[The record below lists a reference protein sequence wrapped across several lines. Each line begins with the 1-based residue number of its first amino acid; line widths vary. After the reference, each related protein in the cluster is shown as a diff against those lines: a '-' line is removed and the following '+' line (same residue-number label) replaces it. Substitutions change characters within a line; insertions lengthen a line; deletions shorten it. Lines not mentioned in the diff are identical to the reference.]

1 MKFTYPAV
9 FHKTEQGT
17 YEGYFPDLA
26 CCYAKGD
33 TLDEALE
40 DAIHSAYDWISLE
53 LTEEEPDFPPVSDVA
68 DLGKSEGEIARNIAV
83 NIRLFEGSS
92 HRDCFLSAV
101 SVFFPENEYNRSI
114 LPRRRPFLRNS
125 HRDESFSSPPAQ
137 HRYTL
142 R

>member
-68 DLGKSEGEIARNIAV
+68 DLGKAKVKLQEI
-83 NIRLFEGSS
+83 LPSTSGFL
-92 HRDCFLSAV
+92 RDGTNKFKKRKKTVLLRYSKRGDTVFFLSSRFSA
-101 SVFFPENEYNRSI
+101 SLFF
-114 LPRRRPFLRNS
+114 LC
-125 HRDESFSSPPAQ
+125 
-137 HRYTL
+137 
-142 R
+142 

>member
-83 NIRLFEGSS
+83 HSPDDIVLWKDGILSFQTMENQPQPLTALCTPDDA
-92 HRDCFLSAV
+92 RDSKIIPFPTLSERQRI
-101 SVFFPENEYNRSI
+101 S
-114 LPRRRPFLRNS
+114 
-125 HRDESFSSPPAQ
+125 Q
-137 HRYTL
+137 
-142 R
+142 

>member
-17 YEGYFPDLA
+17 YEGYFPDPA

-40 DAIHSAYDWISLE
+40 EAASDISDDETLE

-83 NIRLFEGSS
+83 NIRLFEGW
-92 HRDCFLSAV
+92 
-101 SVFFPENEYNRSI
+101 
-114 LPRRRPFLRNS
+114 
-125 HRDESFSSPPAQ
+125 DE
-137 HRYTL
+137 
-142 R
+142 

>member
-26 CCYAKGD
+26 CCYAKEEAASD
-33 TLDEALE
+33 ISDDET
-40 DAIHSAYDWISLE
+40 LE

-83 NIRLFEGSS
+83 NIRLFEGW
-92 HRDCFLSAV
+92 
-101 SVFFPENEYNRSI
+101 
-114 LPRRRPFLRNS
+114 
-125 HRDESFSSPPAQ
+125 DE
-137 HRYTL
+137 
-142 R
+142 

>member
-17 YEGYFPDLA
+17 QKVIFQISPA
-26 CCYAKGD
+26 AMQKGD

-68 DLGKSEGEIARNIAV
+68 DLGKK
-83 NIRLFEGSS
+83 
-92 HRDCFLSAV
+92 
-101 SVFFPENEYNRSI
+101 
-114 LPRRRPFLRNS
+114 RR
-125 HRDESFSSPPAQ
+125 
-137 HRYTL
+137 
-142 R
+142 

>member
-1 MKFTYPAV
+1 MYLLRKSATIKKNFREKEKEEGRNTLKFTYPAV

-83 NIRLFEGSS
+83 NIRLFEGW
-92 HRDCFLSAV
+92 
-101 SVFFPENEYNRSI
+101 
-114 LPRRRPFLRNS
+114 
-125 HRDESFSSPPAQ
+125 DE
-137 HRYTL
+137 
-142 R
+142 

>member
-68 DLGKSEGEIARNIAV
+68 ISGKAKVKLQE
-83 NIRLFEGSS
+83 
-92 HRDCFLSAV
+92 
-101 SVFFPENEYNRSI
+101 I
-114 LPRRRPFLRNS
+114 LPSTSGFLRDGTNKFKKEKENRIAAIFETRRYGFLFIS
-125 HRDESFSSPPAQ
+125 SRFSAS
-137 HRYTL
+137 L
-142 R
+142 FLLC

>member
-68 DLGKSEGEIARNIAV
+68 DLGKSEGKPYCCDIQNAA
-83 NIRLFEGSS
+83 IRFSFYLFQ
-92 HRDCFLSAV
+92 
-101 SVFFPENEYNRSI
+101 VFSI
-114 LPRRRPFLRNS
+114 
-125 HRDESFSSPPAQ
+125 SFSSLLI
-137 HRYTL
+137 RSDSL
-142 R
+142 IF

>member
-33 TLDEALE
+33 TIDEALE

-53 LTEEEPDFPPVSDVA
+53 LTEEEPDFRRYRMWQIS
-68 DLGKSEGEIARNIAV
+68 GKAKVKLQE
-83 NIRLFEGSS
+83 
-92 HRDCFLSAV
+92 
-101 SVFFPENEYNRSI
+101 I
-114 LPRRRPFLRNS
+114 LPSTSGFLRDGTNKFKKEKENRIAAIFKTRRYGFLFIS
-125 HRDESFSSPPAQ
+125 SRFSAS
-137 HRYTL
+137 L
-142 R
+142 FLLC

>member
-1 MKFTYPAV
+1 MKRKGRRKKHYEIYLSSR

-33 TLDEALE
+33 T
-40 DAIHSAYDWISLE
+40 STRRWKMPFTPPMTGSLE

-83 NIRLFEGSS
+83 NIRLFEGW
-92 HRDCFLSAV
+92 
-101 SVFFPENEYNRSI
+101 
-114 LPRRRPFLRNS
+114 
-125 HRDESFSSPPAQ
+125 DE
-137 HRYTL
+137 
-142 R
+142 

>member
-68 DLGKSEGEIARNIAV
+68 DLGKSEGEIARNIAFKKEKE
-83 NIRLFEGSS
+83 NRIAAIFETRRYGFLFISS
-92 HRDCFLSAV
+92 RFSASLFL
-101 SVFFPENEYNRSI
+101 
-114 LPRRRPFLRNS
+114 LC
-125 HRDESFSSPPAQ
+125 
-137 HRYTL
+137 
-142 R
+142 

>member
-68 DLGKSEGEIARNIAV
+68 DLGKAKVKLQE
-83 NIRLFEGSS
+83 
-92 HRDCFLSAV
+92 
-101 SVFFPENEYNRSI
+101 I
-114 LPRRRPFLRNS
+114 LPSTSGFLRDGTNKFKKEKENRIAAIFETRRYGFLFIS
-125 HRDESFSSPPAQ
+125 SRFSAS
-137 HRYTL
+137 L
-142 R
+142 FLLC

>member
-1 MKFTYPAV
+1 MYLLRKSATIKKNFREKEKEEGRNTMKFTYPAV

-68 DLGKSEGEIARNIAV
+68 DLREK
-83 NIRLFEGSS
+83 
-92 HRDCFLSAV
+92 
-101 SVFFPENEYNRSI
+101 
-114 LPRRRPFLRNS
+114 RR
-125 HRDESFSSPPAQ
+125 
-137 HRYTL
+137 
-142 R
+142 

>member
-1 MKFTYPAV
+1 MYLLRKSATIKKNFREKEKEEGRNTMKFTYPAV

-53 LTEEEPDFPPVSDVA
+53 LTEEEPDFPEAEVSQ
-68 DLGKSEGEIARNIAV
+68 K
-83 NIRLFEGSS
+83 GSC
-92 HRDCFLSAV
+92 D
-101 SVFFPENEYNRSI
+101 
-114 LPRRRPFLRNS
+114 
-125 HRDESFSSPPAQ
+125 
-137 HRYTL
+137 
-142 R
+142 

>member
-53 LTEEEPDFPPVSDVA
+53 LTEEELSAA
-68 DLGKSEGEIARNIAV
+68 DLNHDGVCNVLDLVKLKRMLLEG
-83 NIRLFEGSS
+83 
-92 HRDCFLSAV
+92 
-101 SVFFPENEYNRSI
+101 
-114 LPRRRPFLRNS
+114 
-125 HRDESFSSPPAQ
+125 
-137 HRYTL
+137 
-142 R
+142 

>member
-1 MKFTYPAV
+1 MYLLRKSATIKKNFREKEKEEGRNTMKFTYPAV

-68 DLGKSEGEIARNIAV
+68 
-83 NIRLFEGSS
+83 
-92 HRDCFLSAV
+92 LSL
-101 SVFFPENEYNRSI
+101 I
-114 LPRRRPFLRNS
+114 
-125 HRDESFSSPPAQ
+125 HI
-137 HRYTL
+137 
-142 R
+142 

>member
-1 MKFTYPAV
+1 MRKSATIKKNFREKEKEEGRNTMKFTYPAV

-53 LTEEEPDFPPVSDVA
+53 PVSYTH
-68 DLGKSEGEIARNIAV
+68 LT
-83 NIRLFEGSS
+83 
-92 HRDCFLSAV
+92 
-101 SVFFPENEYNRSI
+101 
-114 LPRRRPFLRNS
+114 LP
-125 HRDESFSSPPAQ
+125 
-137 HRYTL
+137 TT
-142 R
+142 

>member
-83 NIRLFEGSS
+83 NIRLFEDGTNKFKKRKKTVLLRIFETRRYGFLFISS
-92 HRDCFLSAV
+92 RFSASLFL
-101 SVFFPENEYNRSI
+101 
-114 LPRRRPFLRNS
+114 LC
-125 HRDESFSSPPAQ
+125 
-137 HRYTL
+137 
-142 R
+142 

>member
-17 YEGYFPDLA
+17 YEG
-26 CCYAKGD
+26 YAKGD

-83 NIRLFEGSS
+83 NIRLFEGW
-92 HRDCFLSAV
+92 
-101 SVFFPENEYNRSI
+101 
-114 LPRRRPFLRNS
+114 
-125 HRDESFSSPPAQ
+125 DE
-137 HRYTL
+137 
-142 R
+142 

>member
-53 LTEEEPDFPPVSDVA
+53 LTEEEPDFPPVSS
-68 DLGKSEGEIARNIAV
+68 G
-83 NIRLFEGSS
+83 
-92 HRDCFLSAV
+92 
-101 SVFFPENEYNRSI
+101 
-114 LPRRRPFLRNS
+114 FLRDGTNKFKKEKENRIAAIFETRRYGFLFIS
-125 HRDESFSSPPAQ
+125 SRFSAS
-137 HRYTL
+137 L
-142 R
+142 FLLC

>member
-9 FHKTEQGT
+9 FHKTEHGT

-83 NIRLFEGSS
+83 NIRLFEGWGGGTQCADL
-92 HRDCFLSAV
+92 HG
-101 SVFFPENEYNRSI
+101 
-114 LPRRRPFLRNS
+114 RRRCRS
-125 HRDESFSSPPAQ
+125 DR
-137 HRYTL
+137 RRRTGI
-142 R
+142 

>member
-9 FHKTEQGT
+9 FHKTEHGT

-40 DAIHSAYDWISLE
+40 DAIQ
-53 LTEEEPDFPPVSDVA
+53 EPDFPPVSDVA

-83 NIRLFEGSS
+83 NIRLFEGW
-92 HRDCFLSAV
+92 
-101 SVFFPENEYNRSI
+101 
-114 LPRRRPFLRNS
+114 
-125 HRDESFSSPPAQ
+125 DE
-137 HRYTL
+137 
-142 R
+142 

>member
-83 NIRLFEGSS
+83 NIRLFEGWGRIVQKMRKKTVLLRYSKRGDTVS
-92 HRDCFLSAV
+92 FYLFQVFSISFL
-101 SVFFPENEYNRSI
+101 
-114 LPRRRPFLRNS
+114 LC
-125 HRDESFSSPPAQ
+125 
-137 HRYTL
+137 
-142 R
+142 

>member
-33 TLDEALE
+33 TIDEALE

-83 NIRLFEGSS
+83 NIRLSINQFIHLKSGNNGKEKENRIAAIFKTRRYGFLFISS
-92 HRDCFLSAV
+92 RFSASLFL
-101 SVFFPENEYNRSI
+101 
-114 LPRRRPFLRNS
+114 LC
-125 HRDESFSSPPAQ
+125 
-137 HRYTL
+137 
-142 R
+142 

>member
-83 NIRLFEGSS
+83 NIRLFEGL
-92 HRDCFLSAV
+92 D
-101 SVFFPENEYNRSI
+101 EYVQKRERKPYCCDI
-114 LPRRRPFLRNS
+114 RNS
-125 HRDESFSSPPAQ
+125 AIRFSFYLFQVFSISFSSLLI
-137 HRYTL
+137 RSDSL
-142 R
+142 IF